1 MSLSLPFETSE
12 STTMD
17 DIQRT
22 VGNFEAKIDRL
33 ERDVSTLIKNQN
45 EMLQILHQARG
56 GWKVMVMAEVRHQP
70 RPCCSIRLLVTSG
83 PCRDETQRPG

>member
-56 GWKVMVMAEVRHQP
+56 G
-70 RPCCSIRLLVTSG
+70 
-83 PCRDETQRPG
+83 

>member
-1 MSLSLPFETSE
+1 
-12 STTMD
+12 MD

-33 ERDVSTLIKNQN
+33 ERDVATLIKNQN

-56 GWKVMVMAEVRHQP
+56 GWKVMVMVGGAASAITIATTKVLSYLWSLP
-70 RPCCSIRLLVTSG
+70 R
-83 PCRDETQRPG
+83 

>member
-33 ERDVSTLIKNQN
+33 ERDVATLIKNQT
-45 EMLQILHQARG
+45 EMLQILHQAKG
-56 GWKVMVMAEVRHQP
+56 GWKVRIMIGGAASALTLAFYKVLNYIWVMP
-70 RPCCSIRLLVTSG
+70 R
-83 PCRDETQRPG
+83 

>member
-33 ERDVSTLIKNQN
+33 ERDVSTLIKHQN
-45 EMLQILHQARG
+45 EMLQILHQAKG
-56 GWKVMVMAEVRHQP
+56 GWKVMVMVGGAASAATVFFYKLLSYIWVMP
-70 RPCCSIRLLVTSG
+70 R
-83 PCRDETQRPG
+83 

>member
-1 MSLSLPFETSE
+1 
-12 STTMD
+12 MD

-33 ERDVSTLIKNQN
+33 ERDVATLIANQN

-56 GWKVMVMAEVRHQP
+56 GWKVMVMVGGAASGITIMLTKVINYLWTLP
-70 RPCCSIRLLVTSG
+70 R
-83 PCRDETQRPG
+83 